1 MTSMTSPA
9 LQEVV
14 ALLGCPAAGN
24 PAQYLFERMIAA
36 AGLDWQFVTLD
47 VQSERIAEAIQGVAS
62 MGFRGCLLAGPLRSA
77 AIPTVASAS
86 PAATFAGAVGL
97 IDRQPTGITGHMT
110 DGRGV
115 VEALRSHIDPVGAH
129 VLIIGAGAAARA
141 TALELSLA
149 RAAEIIICDRTPE
162 RATSLVDALTTLAAA
177 PASAIPWEAAI
188 AIPDRVGIVVTAVP
202 AGGPKPTV
210 PLAGLRPD
218 LVVAALALVSQPA
231 PMVTAARG
239 AGACVIDG
247 LEIHCE
253 RTAIDFHT
261 LTGLETDTEMLRDA
275 LDEFFSA

>member
-1 MTSMTSPA
+1 MTSPA

-47 VQSERIAEAIQGVAS
+47 VQPERIAEAIAGAS
-62 MGFRGCLLAGPLRSA
+62 AMGFRGCLLAGPLRA
-77 AIPTVASAS
+77 AALSTVASAS
-86 PAATFAGAVGL
+86 PSATFAGAVSL
-97 IDRQPTGITGHMT
+97 FERQPAGPAGHMT

-115 VEALRSHIDPVGAH
+115 LEAVRSHIDPAGAT
-129 VLIIGAGAAARA
+129 VLIVGAGAAARA
-141 TALELSLA
+141 AALELSLA
-149 RAAEIIICDRTPE
+149 RAAEIIVCDRTPE
-162 RATSLVDALTTLAAA
+162 RAAALVDALNAMAAA
-177 PASAIPWEAAI
+177 PASALPWEAAI
-188 AIPDRVGIVVTAVP
+188 TIPDRVGIVVTAVP
-202 AGGPKPTV
+202 ADGPKPVAT
-210 PLAGLRPD
+210 LAGLRPD
-218 LVVAALALVSQPA
+218 LVVADLALVSQPA
-231 PMVTAARG
+231 PVVTAARG

>member
-1 MTSMTSPA
+1 MTSPA

-47 VQSERIAEAIQGVAS
+47 VQAEHIAEAIQGVAS

-115 VEALRSHIDPVGAH
+115 VEALRSHIDPVGVP

-177 PASAIPWEAAI
+177 PASSIPWEAAI

-210 PLAGLRPD
+210 SLAGLRPD
-218 LVVAALALVSQPA
+218 LVVADLALVSQPA
-231 PMVTAARG
+231 PMVTAART

>member
-1 MTSMTSPA
+1 MTSPA

-47 VQSERIAEAIQGVAS
+47 VQPERIAEAIAGAS
-62 MGFRGCLLAGPLRSA
+62 AMGFRGCLLAGPLRA
-77 AIPTVASAS
+77 AALSTVASAS
-86 PAATFAGAVGL
+86 PSATFAGAVSL
-97 IDRQPTGITGHMT
+97 FERQPAGPAGHMT

-115 VEALRSHIDPVGAH
+115 LEAVRSHIDPAGAT
-129 VLIIGAGAAARA
+129 VLIVGAGAAARA
-141 TALELSLA
+141 AALELSLA
-149 RAAEIIICDRTPE
+149 RVAEIIVCDRTPE
-162 RATSLVDALTTLAAA
+162 RAAALVDALNAMAAA
-177 PASAIPWEAAI
+177 PASALPWEAAI
-188 AIPDRVGIVVTAVP
+188 TIPDRVGIVVTAVP
-202 AGGPKPTV
+202 ADGPKPVAT
-210 PLAGLRPD
+210 LAGLRPD
-218 LVVAALALVSQPA
+218 LVVADLALVSQPA
-231 PMVTAARG
+231 PVVTAARG